1 MTAAR
6 RPGTVLSLLPWL
18 ALAALAPAPAQA
30 ADDAAAPRADTA
42 AARVPYLL
50 RISAPDDLA
59 ELLGTYL
66 DLARFR
72 TDPALAEA
80 TEAEV
85 RRLIAATPA
94 QARALLETRGYF
106 NPTIRITLEEGE
118 PPLIR
123 IEVDPGERTRVSRAT
138 IEVQGEIVEHADA
151 GSARDQALLQEIQAG
166 WRLREGRP
174 FSQGWWSAEKT
185 ELLGRLRTDGYP
197 AATWAGTAAEV
208 DAPRNAVRLFAVADS
223 GPLFRFGPVRIEGL
237 SNQREEAVSHQ
248 LTFRPGDRYTEKQV
262 LDLQERL
269 QRSGLFESASVLVD
283 PDPAK
288 AGAAPVT
295 IAVREAPLQDLTLG
309 IGYSDVARLRGT
321 IEHLH
326 RRPFGLNWVAKH
338 KLELGRD
345 QSSLKSE
352 LTSHPKADQYRNLLA
367 FAGERFRSASS
378 APTDSYRLRAGR
390 TQDTERIDRLY
401 YGEYTTAIVTTDLG
415 RQRASAL
422 TANYEWVW
430 RNVDNVLLPTRG
442 IAASAQVGA
451 GHARSDAGNG
461 PFSRVYGRLSG
472 YLPLGGWYASARVE
486 GGEVFTPNNVD
497 VPDTLRFRAGGDES
511 VRGYAYRSIGPQQGG
526 TTVGGKVLA
535 TASLEL
541 ARPFGARSLR
551 QWWWAA
557 FVDAGDATNEWK
569 AFHAKVG
576 YGLGLRW
583 RSPVGPLKVD
593 AAYGEETNR
602 WRLHLSVGIAY

>member
-1 MTAAR
+1 MIETRRRAA
-6 RPGTVLSLLPWL
+6 LWSLLPCV
-18 ALAALAPAPAQA
+18 AMAAAPAQA
-30 ADDAAAPRADTA
+30 AEEVQPPPHTEEATAAAPYR
-42 AARVPYLL
+42 L
-50 RISAPDDLA
+50 RIEAPDDLA
-59 ELLGTYL
+59 DLLGTFL

-94 QARALLETRGYF
+94 QARSLLETRGYF
-106 NPTIRITLEEGE
+106 NPTIRIDREEGQ

-123 IEVDPGERTRVSRAT
+123 IEVDPGERTRVSRT
-138 IEVQGEIVEHADA
+138 TLEVQGEIVERAEA
-151 GSARDQALLQEIQAG
+151 GHARDQALLQEIQDG

-174 FSQGWWSAEKT
+174 FSQDQWSAEKT
-185 ELLGRLRTDGYP
+185 ELLGRLRRDGYP
-197 AATWAGTAAEV
+197 AASWAGTAAEV
-208 DAPRNAVRLFAVADS
+208 DAPRNTVRLFVVADS

-237 SNQREEAVSHQ
+237 SKQREEAVSHQ
-248 LTFRPGDRYTEKQV
+248 LTFGPGDRYTEKQV

-283 PDPAK
+283 PNPAS
-288 AGAAPVT
+288 AQAAPVT

-309 IGYSDVARLRGT
+309 IGYSDVARERGT

-326 RRPFGLNWVAKH
+326 RRPLGLNWVAKH
-338 KLELGRD
+338 KLEVGRD
-345 QSSLKSE
+345 QRSLSSE
-352 LTSHPKADQYRNLLA
+352 WTSHPKADQYRNLLA
-367 FAGERFRSASS
+367 FAGERFSSDRS
-378 APTDSYRLRAGR
+378 APTDSYRLRVGR

-422 TANYEWVW
+422 TANYEWIW
-430 RNVDNVLLPTRG
+430 RHVDDVLLPTRG
-442 IAASAQVGA
+442 IAASAQLGA
-451 GHARSDAGNG
+451 GHARSDAGQG

-472 YLPLGGWYASARVE
+472 YLPLGRWYASARIE
-486 GGEVFTPNNVD
+486 GGEVFTPNNVE
-497 VPDTLRFRAGGDES
+497 VPDTLRFRAGGDDS
-511 VRGYAYRSIGPQQGG
+511 VRGYPSRSIGPQEGG
-526 TTVGGKVLA
+526 ETVGGNVLA

-541 ARPFGARSLR
+541 ARPLGAGRLRS
-551 QWWWAA
+551 WWGAV
-557 FVDAGDATNEWK
+557 FVDAGDATHHWS
-569 AFHAKVG
+569 AFDAKLG
-576 YGLGLRW
+576 WGLGLRW

-593 AAYGEETNR
+593 AAYGEATKR